1 MTQSFSVVSDFKA
14 TGDQPEAMRIT
25 TTESGVRMIAQRGLS
40 KRLPNLAFGSA
51 GANPKDFVEVHF
63 EMQSNILVT
72 FP

>member
-1 MTQSFSVVSDFKA
+1 
-14 TGDQPEAMRIT
+14 MRIT
-25 TTESGVRMIAQRGLS
+25 ATESGVRMIAQRGLS

-51 GANPKDFVEVHF
+51 GANPKDFVEVHL

>member
-1 MTQSFSVVSDFKA
+1 
-14 TGDQPEAMRIT
+14 MRVA
-25 TTESGVRMIAQRGLS
+25 TTESGVRMIAKRGLS
-40 KRLPNLAFGSA
+40 KSLPNFTLGGI